1 MKEVKDKSNSLNV
14 LDKYIK
20 LVFMLKVLNI
30 PRYIYNEFRN
40 DFLSCHP
47 ERSSM
52 HMHVS
57 NKFSYDLYYRVLVE
71 I

>member
-14 LDKYIK
+14 LVYRTGFHDKGSEYS
-20 LVFMLKVLNI
+20 KV
-30 PRYIYNEFRN
+30 PYYEFRIN

-52 HMHVS
+52 HMYVS
-57 NKFSYDLYYRVLVE
+57 NKFSPFV
-71 I
+71 